1 MRNNTENTNGHE
13 NQKPRFLKNPL
24 LIENN
29 QNVQNS
35 YFLDRFEII

>member
-1 MRNNTENTNGHE
+1 MRNDTENTNEHE
-13 NQKPRFLKNPL
+13 NQKARFLKNPL
-24 LIENN
+24 RIENN